1 MAVLCLAPFLAGR
14 DAELSSGKHLT
25 SASYGVTWFHH
36 LLSLFAVAH
45 RDSCYCPVLFNTVCS
60 IAVLAGSFATNRE
73 PFRWLVPIAD
83 VHGSR

>member
-1 MAVLCLAPFLAGR
+1 MLCLVPFLAGR
-14 DAELSSGKHLT
+14 DAELSSDKHLT

-36 LLSLFAVAH
+36 LLSLVAVAH
-45 RDSCYCPVLFNTVCS
+45 RDSFYRP
-60 IAVLAGSFATNRE
+60 VLAGSFPTNRK